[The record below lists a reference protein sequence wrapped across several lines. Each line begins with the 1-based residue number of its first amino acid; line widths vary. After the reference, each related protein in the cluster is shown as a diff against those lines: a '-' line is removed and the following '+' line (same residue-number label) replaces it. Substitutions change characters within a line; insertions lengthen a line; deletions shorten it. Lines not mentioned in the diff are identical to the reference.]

1 MLCLAVVTLFQ
12 ATRGDGQTSLGLG
25 ATNPANFHTEKTS
38 DMNTNIDMGTSFHE
52 LEQEHTNI
60 HANTRFQDDDLQRLP
75 EGHREATEGNRSEF
89 HRVHLVEV
97 KFEEVESPFIV
108 CCVVLIAALSKLGF
122 HYSNFL
128 SSIVPES
135 CMLIIVGTLVGA
147 IIYFTQIASELPK
160 LFTPHQFFIYLLP
173 PIILEASYSLN
184 DRVFYEN
191 LGSVLIFAVIATIL
205 NFLFIGFTLYGLVVV
220 GAMGE
225 INIQFIPILVFSS
238 LIVAVDPVAVLAV
251 FQEMGVNSVLYFL
264 VFGESLLNDGVT
276 VVLYNVMQTYNEMEV
291 IGGEQVALGVA
302 KFFVVSIGGFL
313 MGSLVGC
320 ICALITKFTSSV
332 KVLEPLTIFSLAF
345 LSYLLAE
352 MFAFSGIISLIGCG
366 LIQAQYAFNNITRK
380 SRTTVKYFAKV
391 ASTATEIVIFLFL
404 GLALVEPKHEWHT
417 GFVLWTL
424 FLCLFYRFLIVYI
437 LTFLINYLDIYR
449 VRKVGYDEQ
458 FIMSYGGLRGAVCF
472 SLVATLDPAKYPL
485 RNLFITTTLSVVIF
499 TVFIQGITIKPL
511 VKLLQIKMAPEK
523 TLILFEELND
533 HATCHIMT
541 GIEDI
546 IGCRGKYTWKEIID
560 YVHESY
566 LKKWLMRE
574 PSGVD
579 AEIKAI
585 YEKVALRDHF
595 DQLYLGGAKNIPL
608 TEGIIFPLVEFPH
621 GIRNEVD
628 SKLLMAE
635 LEPSQSD
642 YPSDYFPRNRDVL
655 RRRQTV
661 ANVPTTAELK
671 KILEPTNSREL
682 FHSAHYD
689 RNLTHDE
696 FTDIRHHIRL
706 KHRRTSRMLEAHH
719 FSSRALSWNG
729 DRNYPGRSPSE
740 TGSSDRMRYFR
751 RHRGSSLSNNSS
763 PERGWSAAT
772 DPTPNTKHASPLSV
786 VPENQSI
793 NTSSQGGSVYHNFS
807 YDHDIIEDSRS
818 VRSEP
823 PILSK
828 NVFESIKPIPPL
840 IEKSDTSD
848 STYAIDNCTLSMED
862 ETQTSD
868 SKLTDVEEPDLD
880 KTEVDMDN
888 ENNPK
893 DNSTP
898 PE

>member
-1 MLCLAVVTLFQ
+1 MVILF
-12 ATRGDGQTSLGLG
+12 TYFNVILGDEHTSVGIDP
-25 ATNPANFHTEKTS
+25 TNPTNFHT
-38 DMNTNIDMGTSFHE
+38 DQPVNTNPNTEPNS
-52 LEQEHTNI
+52 LEFDFQADTNVPNDYPFGPEIHTD
-60 HANTRFQDDDLQRLP
+60 AP
-75 EGHREATEGNRSEF
+75 SEGNRSEF
-89 HRVHLVEV
+89 HRVHLVDM

-108 CCVVLIAALSKLGF
+108 CVVVLIAALSKLGF

-135 CMLIIVGTLVGA
+135 CVLIIVGTIVGA

-205 NFLFIGFTLYGLVVV
+205 NFLLIGFTLYGLVVV

-276 VVLYNVMQTYNEMEV
+276 VVLYNVMQTYNEMDV
-291 IGGEQVALGVA
+291 IAGEQVALGVA

-313 MGSLVGC
+313 MGCLVGC
-320 ICALITKFTSSV
+320 VCALLTKFTSSV

-546 IGCRGKYTWKEIID
+546 VGCRGKYTWKEIID

-566 LKKWLMRE
+566 LKRWLMRE

-595 DQLYLGGAKNIPL
+595 DQLYLGGVKNIPL
-608 TEGIIFPLVEFPH
+608 TEGI
-621 GIRNEVD
+621 NDVD
-628 SKLLMAE
+628 SRLLMAE
-635 LEPSQSD
+635 LEPSTSD
-642 YPSDYFPRNRDVL
+642 FPSDYFPKNKDIL

-661 ANVPTTAELK
+661 ANVPTTTELK

-719 FSSRALSWNG
+719 FTSRALSWNG
-729 DRNYPGRSPSE
+729 DRNYQNHSQNE
-740 TGSSDRMRYFR
+740 TTSASDRVRQFR
-751 RHRGSSLSNNSS
+751 RHRGSSVSNNSS
-763 PERGWSAAT
+763 PERGWCAAT
-772 DPTPNTKHASPLSV
+772 EQSASQKHASPLSV
-786 VPENQSI
+786 VPENQSM
-793 NTSSQGGSVYHNFS
+793 NTLSLAGSVYHNFS
-807 YDHDIIEDSRS
+807 YDHDILDDNRS
-818 VRSEP
+818 IRSEP
-823 PILSK
+823 PSNTK
-828 NVFESIKPIPPL
+828 GVFESIKPIPPL
-840 IEKSDTSD
+840 LEKGGSAES
-848 STYAIDNCTLSMED
+848 SYAIDNCTLSIED
-862 ETQTSD
+862 ESKDNEPKSNYVAEPTSD
-868 SKLTDVEEPDLD
+868 QMQA
-880 KTEVDMDN
+880 EVIQ
-888 ENNPK
+888 EGNPK
-893 DNSTP
+893 DKSTP
-898 PE
+898 PA